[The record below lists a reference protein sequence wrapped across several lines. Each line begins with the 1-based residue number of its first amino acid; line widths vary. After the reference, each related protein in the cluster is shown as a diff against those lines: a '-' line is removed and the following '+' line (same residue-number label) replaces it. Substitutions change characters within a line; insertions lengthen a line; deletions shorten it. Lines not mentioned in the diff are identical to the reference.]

1 MIYICFLNLKIMST
15 TWNIDASHSEIG
27 FKVRHLMISNVKG
40 SFGKYNAVVTSDDE
54 HFETVHVKFDAES
67 ASITTGNEQRDGHLL
82 SQEFFDVENFPSV
95 SYESTGVSKKDEG
108 HFIVDGNLTMRGVTK
123 PVELK
128 VTITGMAKDPWGQD
142 KLAFEAS
149 AKINRTEFGL
159 VWNSALEG
167 GGVLLSDD
175 VYLIAEV
182 QFTKVQ

>member
-1 MIYICFLNLKIMST
+1 
-15 TWNIDASHSEIG
+15 
-27 FKVRHLMISNVKG
+27 
-40 SFGKYNAVVTSDDE
+40 
-54 HFETVHVKFDAES
+54 
-67 ASITTGNEQRDGHLL
+67 
-82 SQEFFDVENFPSV
+82 
-95 SYESTGVSKKDEG
+95 
-108 HFIVDGNLTMRGVTK
+108 MRGVTK

-182 QFTKVQ
+182 QFTKAQ